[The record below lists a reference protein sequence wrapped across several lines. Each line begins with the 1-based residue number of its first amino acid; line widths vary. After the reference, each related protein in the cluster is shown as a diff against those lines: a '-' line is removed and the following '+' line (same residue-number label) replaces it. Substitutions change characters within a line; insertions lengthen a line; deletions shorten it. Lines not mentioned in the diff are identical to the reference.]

1 MNKIDEILEYYIEWQ
16 SIVEEPDYKEK
27 PQIEQEQIRLEYDV
41 DAKYFKGLGCSDETA
56 LYADVIV
63 SFWTIYKTLLSNEA
77 NWHVFKTLKSLQALK
92 RQIDA
97 SGKYSKKI
105 LEVNDMLSSFAE
117 VCYTKGNYMLL
128 PSGARMMNKQR
139 YQFMEDRVDSTLY
152 QCFSK
157 GLLSKFFSSDD
168 AVKEWVIEQKL
179 DKMFSG
185 GIVSA
190 ENVIWMTNA
199 ESPKLISEMSTEEI
213 KEYVHNAIQFIKERG
228 SRLRKEVCVNTSS
241 K

>member
-16 SIVEEPDYKEK
+16 SIVEASNYKEK
-27 PQIEQEQIRLEYDV
+27 LQTEKEQLRLEYDE

-56 LYADVIV
+56 LHADVIIP
-63 SFWTIYKTLLSNEA
+63 FWTIYKTLLSNEA
-77 NWHVFKTLKSLQALK
+77 NWNVSKTLKSLQALK
-92 RQIDA
+92 RQVET
-97 SGKYSKKI
+97 GGRYSKRI
-105 LEVNDMLSSFAE
+105 LAVNDLLLEFAE

-128 PSGARMMNKQR
+128 PNGGRMMNNQR
-139 YQFMEDRVDSTLY
+139 YQFMEDRIDSTLY

-168 AVKEWVIEQKL
+168 AVKEWVVEQKL

-185 GIVSA
+185 GSICA

-199 ESPKLISEMSTEEI
+199 KSPKLISEMSTEEI
-213 KEYVHNAIQFIKERG
+213 MEYVQNAIHFIKERG
-228 SRLRKEVCVNTSS
+228 GKTQIVRK
-241 K
+241 